1 MVMFSIIVPVYNV
14 EKYLN
19 RCVESILNQKFSSYE
34 LILVNDG
41 STDSSGS
48 ICDDYALSND
58 MISVIHKDNGGLS
71 DTRNVGMA
79 KAKGEYI
86 VFIDSDDYIEP
97 EALEKFYHQ
106 LKKSGNPDVLITLM
120 KEVYED
126 SAPKYMDK
134 NMPIDTLKNAN
145 KADVVNWMFNH
156 SNNLWPAQRYV
167 IKRSFVEEN
176 NLSFAVGYLHED
188 LDWTS
193 KFFLH
198 ARSFAILDY
207 YWYNHR
213 IGRQGSITTNTKSK
227 RTLDVIDLVS
237 KNINDKK
244 YNYIDA
250 KLRNVM
256 FQRMLRSLFAS
267 LSNYEHFDT
276 NGKKNIIDAL
286 EHNKDI
292 FKYTTKFKH
301 KVFISA
307 SRIFGFRVGLAI
319 MSLMHRV

>member
-120 KEVYED
+120 KEIYDD
-126 SAPKYMDK
+126 SEPKYMDK
-134 NMPIDTLKNAN
+134 NMPVNILKNAN
-145 KADVVNWMFNH
+145 KTDIVNWMFNH
-156 SNNLWPAQRYV
+156 SNNLWPAQRYI
-167 IKRSFVEEN
+167 IKRALIEEK

-188 LDWTS
+188 IDWTS
-193 KFFLH
+193 KMFLY
-198 ARSFAILDY
+198 ANTFTIIDF

-213 IGRQGSITTNTKSK
+213 IGRKGAITSSIKPK

-237 KNINDKK
+237 KNIKNRDF
-244 YNYIDA
+244 NNID
-250 KLRNVM
+250 NNISTVM
-256 FQRMLRSLFAS
+256 FQRMLRSVFAS
-267 LSNYEHFDT
+267 LSNYKFYDSQ
-276 NGKKNIIDAL
+276 GKENVVKAL
-286 EHNKDI
+286 EDNRDI
-292 FKYTTKFKH
+292 FKYTTHFRHKIFIMVSKICGYKIGLALMSILH
-301 KVFISA
+301 KV
-307 SRIFGFRVGLAI
+307 
-319 MSLMHRV
+319 